1 MFINYEAA
9 TIEITKAE
17 AKEAGVFKSD
27 MYNNLTEAREATGFK
42 VVVKDSK
49 RKTDT
54 MKGLTYAYMTV
65 YIEKKAGER
74 KDELMTVFNE
84 LRGCIDGKR
93 DPMAEKASYGEVRA
107 WFLEQ
112 FTEITDFN
120 KKITEKR
127 IELREQRELKKIEK
141 LFA

>member
-1 MFINYEAA
+1 MFINYEMS
-9 TIEITKAE
+9 TIEITKSE

-49 RKTDT
+49 RKKDT
-54 MKGLTYAYMTV
+54 MKGLTYAYMKV
-65 YIEKKAGER
+65 YIEKKAGDR
-74 KDELMTVFNE
+74 KEELMAEFDE

-93 DPMAEKASYGEVRA
+93 NPITEKASYGEIRA

-112 FTEITDFN
+112 FTEITEFN
-120 KKITEKR
+120 EKLAAKR
-127 IELREQRELKKIEK
+127 ANLREEREMKKMEA